1 MTVSATHDRYVDGI
15 KESVSNESA
24 AEQQTM
30 VWCSLRFAFVAF
42 MVYGTLWYLST

>member
-15 KESVSNESA
+15 KESVSKESA

-30 VWCSLRFAFVAF
+30 VWFVVC
-42 MVYGTLWYLST
+42 MWMVRLLVCCVYGT